1 MRRRSESAS
10 DRADE
15 EHADLARAL
24 EAMTA
29 PELRAALLAVLDEL
43 NDAPRRRAADSLLAR
58 AAKGSAGWKPS
69 QPSGRIVGDAKS
81 FAAAAKEIGYADP
94 GDVSDYLRRG
104 SRAFLAGQYASSR
117 GVFEALLPPIAVG
130 EIDLGQHE
138 LVDEVLTVDTHA
150 CVAQYVTSVYTTTP
164 LIGRADAVLEAIQSV
179 EGISSFSNPIQEME
193 NVSAG
198 SLPELIAFLPRWVKR
213 LARHRPAK
221 DEWEKPAERWL
232 REAVF
237 RLDGID
243 GLKQVAQETKR
254 PQACLAWCEAIA
266 DRGDWDQAF
275 RAYKTSSSWIR
286 KSPWRGDFLD
296 GIALAAQRLRRPEV
310 TRHLEAAWRDAPT
323 LTRLL
328 RWLGADGVTASQVV
342 ARAKQAVKLCPKT
355 AGRQLGLLYVLAG
368 DFSSAAV
375 VLSKAPGLGW
385 SDQDHPGHVI
395 FPLFAIF
402 LSDVRSGPV
411 ATALSD
417 RLESVGQDPMD
428 MGWSDEVPERPKLE
442 TPSIIALVDVV
453 RPSGTMPGA
462 DRAPMLDAMR
472 VAAEKRV
479 DAILG
484 HSRRRHYGHAAL
496 LAATCVAL
504 APKARENELARW
516 LVGLRQTY
524 SRRHAFRDELSKALG
539 NLGVRPIS

>member
-1 MRRRSESAS
+1 MP
-10 DRADE
+10 
-15 EHADLARAL
+15 
-24 EAMTA
+24 A
-29 PELRAALLAVLDEL
+29 PELRAALLAILDEL
-43 NDAPRRRAADSLLAR
+43 NDAPRRKAADSLLPR
-58 AAKGSAGWKPS
+58 AAKGGAGWKPN
-69 QPSGRIVGDAKS
+69 QPSGQIVGEAKF
-81 FAAAAKEIGYADP
+81 FAAAAKQIGYADP

-104 SRAFLAGQYASSR
+104 SRAFLAGQHASSR

-164 LIGRADAVLEAIQSV
+164 LIDRADAVLKAIQSV
-179 EGISSFSNPIQEME
+179 EGISSFLNPSREME
-193 NVSAG
+193 SVSAG

-243 GLKQVAQETKR
+243 GLKRVAQETQR
-254 PQACLAWCEAIA
+254 PQACLAWCEAMA

-286 KSPWRGDFLD
+286 KSPWRGDCLD
-296 GIALAAQRLRRPEV
+296 GIALAAQRLRRPDA
-310 TRHLEAAWRDAPT
+310 TRHLEAAWRGAPT

-328 RWLGADGVTASQVV
+328 RWLGADGVIDMEFT
-342 ARAKQAVKLCPKT
+342 
-355 AGRQLGLLYVLAG
+355 
-368 DFSSAAV
+368 D
-375 VLSKAPGLGW
+375 
-385 SDQDHPGHVI
+385 D
-395 FPLFAIF
+395 
-402 LSDVRSGPV
+402 GP
-411 ATALSD
+411 D
-417 RLESVGQDPMD
+417 
-428 MGWSDEVPERPKLE
+428 RPKLE
-442 TPSIIALVDVV
+442 TPSIAALIDAARLSV
-453 RPSGTMPGA
+453 PAA
-462 DRAPMLDAMR
+462 DRGEMLDAMR

-484 HSRRRHYGHAAL
+484 HSRRRHYGHAAM

-504 APKARENELARW
+504 APKAVEHGFAAW
-516 LVGLRQTY
+516 IGGLRQTY
-524 SRRHAFRDELSKALG
+524 SRRHAFRDEPTKALA
-539 NLGVRPIS
+539 NLGVRSGSSRPCDPRP